1 MDYNIEP
8 GGYLICKGAGMPPP
22 DWDERYRT
30 GFYDGVKGPH
40 DLLVNF
46 AGLFTG
52 KRVLDIAMGQGA
64 DAVYLASRGIG
75 AVGLERS
82 WEAIKLAREAMN
94 ARSCPM
100 RIVQADANQL
110 PFKKGSFGG
119 VIVFFFLLR
128 EIARDI
134 TEMLK
139 PGGILIYETFLKRQN
154 EVDRPRNPAFL
165 LDDGELLGLFP
176 GFTTIFYEEGAHDR
190 AGKKR
195 ITAQLVARK
204 T

>member
-1 MDYNIEP
+1 LSLEETPIRKEGD
-8 GGYLICKGAGMPPP
+8 MPSP

-30 GFYDGVKGPH
+30 GFYDGVKDPH

-46 AGLFTG
+46 GGLFTG
-52 KRVLDIAMGQGA
+52 KRVLDIAMGRGA
-64 DAVYLASRGIG
+64 DALYLASHGIK

-82 WEAIKLAREAMN
+82 WEAIKLAEEAMKVRN
-94 ARSCPM
+94 CPM
-100 RIVQADANQL
+100 SIVQADASRL

-119 VIVFFFLLR
+119 IIVFFFLLR

-165 LDDGELLGLFP
+165 LDDGELLSLFP

>member
-1 MDYNIEP
+1 
-8 GGYLICKGAGMPPP
+8 MPSP

-30 GFYDGVKGPH
+30 GFYDGVKDPH

-46 AGLFTG
+46 AGLFAG

-64 DAVYLASRGIG
+64 DALYLASRGIG
-75 AVGLERS
+75 TVGLERS
-82 WEAIKLAREAMN
+82 REAIKLARAAMK
-94 ARSCPM
+94 ARNCPM
-100 RIVQADANQL
+100 SIIEADANRL

-119 VIVFFFLLR
+119 IIVFFFLLR

-165 LDDGELLGLFP
+165 LDDGELLSLFP